1 MITVVFIERM
11 NRFVYQGSLPVAKS
25 STSKRARSR
34 AMAADRS
41 IIIVMLMPREEEIE
55 LSADVYYYWSCW
67 SLIRSL
73 CASVYIG
80 SQTAGALLFIIG

>member
-1 MITVVFIERM
+1 
-11 NRFVYQGSLPVAKS
+11 
-25 STSKRARSR
+25 
-34 AMAADRS
+34 MAAGRS

-73 CASVYIG
+73 CARRSVYIG
-80 SQTAGALLFIIG
+80 SPTAGALLFYCWMIIMEH